1 MSEPLPPQELS
12 KQATTAYNDGEYAIA
27 AGLFAQAAES
37 HARLG
42 NDLDAVEMQNNQS
55 VALLQAGDAANALAV
70 VRGTSALFKD
80 AGDIRRAG
88 FALGN
93 EAAALQALERFDEA
107 LTLYHQSA
115 DLLEQAGE
123 DQMRA
128 TVMHSI
134 SALQLKTG
142 KYIDAV
148 ASMQNGLAGVEKPS
162 IKQKLMKALL
172 RFRP

>member
-1 MSEPLPPQELS
+1 MSENLTSQELA
-12 KQATTAYNDGEYAIA
+12 KQATTAYRDGEYAVA
-27 AGLFAQAAES
+27 AGLFARAAEGY
-37 HARLG
+37 ARLG
-42 NDLDAVEMQNNQS
+42 DALDAAEMRNNQS
-55 VALLQAGDAANALAV
+55 VALLQAGDAASALAV
-70 VRGTSALFKD
+70 VQQTAVLFKE

-93 EAAALQALERFDEA
+93 EAAALQALDRLDEA
-107 LTLYHQSA
+107 LALYHQSA
-115 DLLEQAGE
+115 DLLKQAGE

-128 TVMHSI
+128 TVLQSI
-134 SALQLKTG
+134 SALQVKTG

-162 IKQKLMKALL
+162 LKQKILKALL